1 MPTKLV
7 GDSFAPGSITAN
19 QLVVGALNPV
29 LTSVAVAN
37 SSYSII
43 GGNMSVSGGYIVVTG
58 NGFNPTSIVLI
69 DNTNATS
76 TTYVSPTTL
85 RAQIPARSAG
95 SYTVYVNDTS
105 TGATVIKVNGLT
117 FA

>member
-1 MPTKLV
+1 MATKLV
-7 GDSFAPGSITAN
+7 GDSFAPGSITAS

-29 LTSVAVAN
+29 LTSVVVCD
-37 SSYSII
+37 SSYNVI
-43 GGNMSVSGGYIVVTG
+43 GGNISVSGGYIVVTG
-58 NGFNPTSIVLI
+58 TGFSSTSIVLV

-85 RAQIPARSAG
+85 RAQIPAKSAG
-95 SYTVYVNDTS
+95 SYNVYVNDTS